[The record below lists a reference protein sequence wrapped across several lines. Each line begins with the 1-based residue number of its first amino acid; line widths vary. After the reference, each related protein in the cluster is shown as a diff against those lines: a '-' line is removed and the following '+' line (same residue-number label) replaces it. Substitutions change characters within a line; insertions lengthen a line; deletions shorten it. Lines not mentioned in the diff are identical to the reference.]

1 MRNRGHDTGTLVPD
15 VIDTQG
21 ADRYSEWMRL
31 IEIVKPECI
40 KVPLVATAKQGVIYE
55 LVDLLADVERI
66 AARQELREA
75 VWKRELTRTT
85 GIGHGIAIPHGK
97 IAGCDH
103 LCMALGT
110 TAEPI
115 DFGAIDHKP
124 VKLVI
129 LLASPIDQTGPHIQ
143 ALAQISRILTDDEFR
158 AAVLRAATGSE
169 IHELIGEQE
178 AKTPV

>member
-1 MRNRGHDTGTLVPD
+1 
-15 VIDTQG
+15 
-21 ADRYSEWMRL
+21 MRL
-31 IEIVKPECI
+31 TEIVNPDCI
-40 KVPLVATAKQGVIYE
+40 KVPLVATAKQDVIYE
-55 LVDLLADVERI
+55 LVDLLAGVENI

-103 LCMALGT
+103 LCMALGK
-110 TAEPI
+110 TAVPI

-124 VKLVI
+124 VELVI

-143 ALAQISRILTDDEFR
+143 ALAQISRLMADADFRNSLKRARTSDELYRLIAVKETQPPGETDVSR
-158 AAVLRAATGSE
+158 VASR
-169 IHELIGEQE
+169 
-178 AKTPV
+178 K